1 MGRELHKT
9 EPLDLGIAKIILQS
23 KGGRRE
29 GDSINLYFKNCA
41 IYQASVLK
49 NKWMELGGGLW
60 LIRGQNRLSPTD
72 SELGSEG
79 DRGEDRPGN

>member
-1 MGRELHKT
+1 M
-9 EPLDLGIAKIILQS
+9 
-23 KGGRRE
+23 
-29 GDSINLYFKNCA
+29 
-41 IYQASVLK
+41 LK
-49 NKWMELGGGLW
+49 NKWMALGGELW

>member
-9 EPLDLGIAKIILQS
+9 EPLDLGIAKTILQS
-23 KGGRRE
+23 KGGGGE

-49 NKWMELGGGLW
+49 NKWMALGGGLW

-72 SELGSEG
+72 SEVASEG